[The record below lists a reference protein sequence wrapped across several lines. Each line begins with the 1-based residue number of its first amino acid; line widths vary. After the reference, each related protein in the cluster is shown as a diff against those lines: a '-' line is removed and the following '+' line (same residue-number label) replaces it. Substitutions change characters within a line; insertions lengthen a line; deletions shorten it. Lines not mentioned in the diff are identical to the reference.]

1 MGWSSADD
9 RVAVRLVGGL
19 AETAGV
25 PVVPRESAQRL
36 RRASP
41 SERAPLSLA
50 RPLPPAG
57 DVAVGT
63 KRGRRSIE

>member
-25 PVVPRESAQRL
+25 RTRGATRI
-36 RRASP
+36 SP
-41 SERAPLSLA
+41 APAA
-50 RPLPPAG
+50 RIA
-57 DVAVGT
+57 
-63 KRGRRSIE
+63 IWI